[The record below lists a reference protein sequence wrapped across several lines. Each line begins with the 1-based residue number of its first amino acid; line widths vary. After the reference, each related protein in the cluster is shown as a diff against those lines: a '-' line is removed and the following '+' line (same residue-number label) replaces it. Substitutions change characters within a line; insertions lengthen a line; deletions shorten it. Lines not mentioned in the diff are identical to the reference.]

1 MKNLIKYKDKEP
13 LIHDSVY
20 LANGVYIIGD
30 VKINENTSVWF
41 NTVIR
46 GDVNYVRIGKNCNI
60 QDGTIIHVSSY
71 GFSARGEKGS
81 PTIIGDHVTVGHNA
95 TVHACEIGDY
105 SLIGMGSVILDQSII
120 ENNAFIAAGAVVTP
134 GSLVKSK
141 ELWAGNPAKFIRKI
155 TKTEEKLLVNTPE
168 VYYQLSKEFLKK

>member
-20 LANGVYIIGD
+20 LAEGVNIIGD
-30 VKINENTSVWF
+30 VKIKENSSVWF

-71 GFSARGEKGS
+71 GFSARRKRKS
-81 PTIIGDHVTVGHNA
+81 TIIGDFVTVGHNA
-95 TVHACEIGDY
+95 TIHACEIGDY
-105 SLIGMGSVILDQSII
+105 SLIGMGSVILDQSVI
-120 ENNAFIAAGAVVTP
+120 EKMPLFSWSSCNA
-134 GSLVKSK
+134 
-141 ELWAGNPAKFIRKI
+141 WI
-155 TKTEEKLLVNTPE
+155 TCQK
-168 VYYQLSKEFLKK
+168 

>member
-20 LANGVYIIGD
+20 LADGVHIIGD

-95 TVHACEIGDY
+95 TIHACEIGDY
-105 SLIGMGSVILDQSII
+105 SLIGMGSVILDQRSI
-120 ENNAFIAAGAVVTP
+120 ENKAFVAAGAVVTP
-134 GSLVKSK
+134 GSHIKTN
-141 ELWAGNPAKFIRKI
+141 ELWAGNPAKFIRNISKI
-155 TKTEEKLLVNTPE
+155 EEKLLINTPE
-168 VYYQLSKEFLKK
+168 VYKELSKEFLKK

>member
-1 MKNLIKYKDKEP
+1 MMKKFNKYIKIKNL
-13 LIHDSVY
+13 LVHDSVY
-20 LANGVYIIGD
+20 LADGVHIIGY

-81 PTIIGDHVTVGHNA
+81 PTIIGDHVTIRSQCH
-95 TVHACEIGDY
+95 Y
-105 SLIGMGSVILDQSII
+105 SCL
-120 ENNAFIAAGAVVTP
+120 
-134 GSLVKSK
+134 
-141 ELWAGNPAKFIRKI
+141 
-155 TKTEEKLLVNTPE
+155 
-168 VYYQLSKEFLKK
+168 